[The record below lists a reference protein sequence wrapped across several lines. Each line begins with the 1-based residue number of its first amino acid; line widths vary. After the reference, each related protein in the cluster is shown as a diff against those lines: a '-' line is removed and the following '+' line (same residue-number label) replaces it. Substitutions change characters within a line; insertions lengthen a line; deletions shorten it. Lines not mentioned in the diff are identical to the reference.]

1 MFNRIEITTLLS
13 IIMFS
18 QIITSIIPENSLSVP
33 KIAIYFASVMVISGM
48 SIVANVFVLMFHHRN
63 VRIQTPMPHWIE
75 VLICKYLASMLRMK
89 RPPRVPSYA
98 NYDSTSTHHQANGDL
113 VSDSQTGNYSFANEA
128 KPAYMS
134 KKSAKKSNVLYDS
147 DAFYSNYN
155 FNRHLN
161 THSDAQ
167 LLASSTKS
175 PTQTSRLLKNC
186 ELGKSTLNDYLSTYS
201 SKSELN
207 GLRKHL
213 HLILK
218 EIRFINSRLKREEG
232 DEESSLKWKFAA
244 MVIDR
249 LCMILF
255 IIATVLS
262 NALILSSKN
271 FFKSSNPSEN
281 F

>member
-1 MFNRIEITTLLS
+1 
-13 IIMFS
+13 MFS
-18 QIITSIIPENSLSVP
+18 QIITSIIPESSLSVP

-63 VRIQTPMPHWIE
+63 VRIQKPMPRWVE
-75 VLICKYLASMLRMK
+75 VLICKYLATLLRMK
-89 RPPRVPSYA
+89 RPNRVPNYV
-98 NYDSTSTHHQANGDL
+98 NYDPAPTVHQVNGDL
-113 VSDSQTGNYSFANEA
+113 TGKYSFANET
-128 KPAYMS
+128 KPAYM
-134 KKSAKKSNVLYDS
+134 KKKTTNKSNVLYDS
-147 DAFYSNYN
+147 DTFYSNYN

-161 THSDAQ
+161 ATPDDY
-167 LLASSTKS
+167 LLGSSSPTT
-175 PTQTSRLLKNC
+175 PTQTTRLLN
-186 ELGKSTLNDYLSTYS
+186 ESENGKHTLNDYLSTYS
-201 SKSELN
+201 NKSELSS
-207 GLRKHL
+207 LRKHL

-218 EIRFINSRLKREEG
+218 EMRLINSKLKREEG
-232 DEESSLKWKFAA
+232 DEESSLDWKFAA

-255 IIATVLS
+255 IVATILS

>member
-1 MFNRIEITTLLS
+1 
-13 IIMFS
+13 MFS
-18 QIITSIIPENSLSVP
+18 QIITSIIPESSLSVP

-63 VRIQTPMPHWIE
+63 VRIQTPMPRWVE
-75 VLICKYLASMLRMK
+75 VLICKYLATVLRMK
-89 RPPRVPSYA
+89 RPERVPSYV
-98 NYDSTSTHHQANGDL
+98 NYDSSSPTMHHVNGDL
-113 VSDSQTGNYSFANEA
+113 TSGHKTGKHSFENET
-128 KPAYMS
+128 
-134 KKSAKKSNVLYDS
+134 KSAYVNKKTLNKSNVLYDS

-161 THSDAQ
+161 AHFDENF
-167 LLASSTKS
+167 LASSTTS
-175 PTQTSRLLKNC
+175 PTQTTRLLKDC
-186 ELGKSTLNDYLSTYS
+186 EHGKNTLNDYLSTYS
-201 SKSELN
+201 NKSELN

-218 EIRFINSRLKREEG
+218 EIRLINSKLKREES
-232 DEESSLKWKFAA
+232 DEESSLNWKFAA

-255 IIATVLS
+255 IIATIIS

-271 FFKSSNPSEN
+271 FFKSSNPNEH